1 TFGLGGDS
9 EIRLEEQGLV
19 AGPRRVMPLS
29 LLAHQHPAMLDVL
42 REQAATSE
50 PLRQPGRFAIRQR
63 ALDAGQASLNPTQA
77 ALWNRLG
84 DGPRP
89 LATLL
94 ASPAAERALGR
105 LVDRGRVLVAA
116 FAPSAAAHILGL
128 QKGWSDEAARLGAD
142 IFRRATPQGA
152 WKPPADA
159 AGFAQQV
166 VEQVVRQSGQV
177 ILASAIA
184 DEDGI
189 AEGDWGRLG
198 HRLVDRALSGNQ
210 AKGLLELQ
218 FRLGRPLVAIGA
230 PVGAYYP
237 QVAER

>member
-1 TFGLGGDS
+1 LQQLVRAVLALLAERGIKAPLMVVKGDGSLIEAAVAMECPVETILSGPAASVVGAHYLSGEGDVFVADMGGTTSDVALLSGGRPVLNREGATVGGFRTMVEAVGVHTFGLGGDS

-105 LVDRGRVLVAA
+105 
-116 FAPSAAAHILGL
+116 
-128 QKGWSDEAARLGAD
+128 
-142 IFRRATPQGA
+142 
-152 WKPPADA
+152 
-159 AGFAQQV
+159 
-166 VEQVVRQSGQV
+166 
-177 ILASAIA
+177 
-184 DEDGI
+184 
-189 AEGDWGRLG
+189 
-198 HRLVDRALSGNQ
+198 
-210 AKGLLELQ
+210 
-218 FRLGRPLVAIGA
+218 
-230 PVGAYYP
+230 
-237 QVAER
+237 